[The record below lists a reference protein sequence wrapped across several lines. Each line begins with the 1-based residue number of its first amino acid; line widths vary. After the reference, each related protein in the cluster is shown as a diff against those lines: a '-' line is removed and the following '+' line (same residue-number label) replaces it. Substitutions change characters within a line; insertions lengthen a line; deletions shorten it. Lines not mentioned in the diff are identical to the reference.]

1 MIVILISLK
10 KYIYIFCKN
19 SKSDKNAHFFYCILF
34 LFFIC
39 LTWLLWWTN
48 LWASKFSKVVVLWMA
63 NSNNF
68 TSISWALADMIFDKS
83 FLWNNN
89 KKKKPEILV
98 PFYYWY
104 QCTIYRFA
112 FVPSQ
117 KTIPDTSYHTGQA
130 FCSNMKDYLWHD
142 FCAEAPLRRNALAL
156 ESGTLSPIPLQERC
170 YVNRQSDR
178 SEIENPD
185 IRAYAP

>member
-1 MIVILISLK
+1 MPISFIVFYFYSL
-10 KYIYIFCKN
+10 FVLPGCCDEQTSEPAN
-19 SKSDKNAHFFYCILF
+19 SQKLSFSEWQIATTSRLF
-34 LFFIC
+34 PELW
-39 LTWLLWWTN
+39 LTWFWIN
-48 LWASKFSKVVVLWMA
+48 LFYE
-63 NSNNF
+63 
-68 TSISWALADMIFDKS
+68 III
-83 FLWNNN
+83 

-130 FCSNMKDYLWHD
+130 FCSNMKGYLWHD
-142 FCAEAPLRRNALAL
+142 FCAEAPLRRNALAI

-170 YVNRQSDR
+170 YVNTQSDR